1 MDPFHLGAPLA
12 RTDHVINAC
21 LALGVHCRRVVTIS
35 VRPALVLVPL
45 VVGVRG
51 VSTRR
56 VGLVSDR
63 PLQPDAQLA
72 ILWNFGLQRS
82 WRTVHACV
90 ARVAPVRTGGW
101 LVTCA
106 IREPLEPEDVE
117 AFLTSRSAPAANW
130 CLIPRTRDSAHL
142 Q

>member
-21 LALGVHCRRVVTIS
+21 PALGVHCRRVVTIS
-35 VRPALVLVPL
+35 VRPALVPL
-45 VVGVRG
+45 IVGVRG

-56 VGLVSDR
+56 VGLLCDH

-72 ILWNFGLQRS
+72 ILWNFGPQRS
-82 WRTVHACV
+82 WRTVQACV

-101 LVTCA
+101 LVTCTM
-106 IREPLEPEDVE
+106 REPLQAEEVE
-117 AFLTSRSAPAANW
+117 AFL
-130 CLIPRTRDSAHL
+130 L
-142 Q
+142 QGWSPVPIGA